1 MRQGLVDDTILRD
14 LDASMESLREE
25 EEGKER

>member
-1 MRQGLVDDTILRD
+1 MNDNLTEIAFILNRSG
-14 LDASMESLREE
+14 SMESLREE